1 VEKRHGYNYEHL
13 FSLSWNAMK
22 GFHYLMRIGHMF
34 NVLAQYSTALIKT
47 EQELGVRGFIDFVRS
62 TMAGRWL
69 EADRVLSRIEA
80 PSPLRL
86 D

>member
-1 VEKRHGYNYEHL
+1 
-13 FSLSWNAMK
+13 
-22 GFHYLMRIGHMF
+22 MRIGHMF

-47 EQELGVRGFIDFVRS
+47 VQKLGVGGFIDFVIS

-69 EADRVLSRIEA
+69 EADRVRSRIEA
-80 PSPLRL
+80 PFQLRL